1 MRRLVHVLIVLS
13 MCIPSLAQSARRLT
27 RSELHSRRQ
36 QWFRQQRATPEGYFP
51 SGLRWKALQQLDQMM
66 QAEESLQ
73 RAGTA
78 IIPATPWSPIGP
90 SSTSVFGEKPLAG
103 CSRYWWTREIQ
114 AWFALEPMAA
124 VCGRVETAAAPGHR
138 LQTSSPRSVPSL
150 SPSIP
155 AMPTRSTSA
164 RA

>member
-13 MCIPSLAQSARRLT
+13 ISIPSLAQSARRLT

-36 QWFRQQRATPEGYFP
+36 QWFRQQRATPQGYFP

-78 IIPATPWSPIGP
+78 IIPAAMSTDRTKKSP
-90 SSTSVFGEKPLAG
+90 TAV
-103 CSRYWWTREIQ
+103 TREPQ
-114 AWFALEPMAA
+114 ELENQISLRAYELYEA
-124 VCGRVETAAAPGHR
+124 RGREDGHEQEDWLRAEEEITSNKVRTA
-138 LQTSSPRSVPSL
+138 TV
-150 SPSIP
+150 
-155 AMPTRSTSA
+155 
-164 RA
+164 